1 MSIFREIP
9 PTAGW
14 SLSLT
19 RFLNCCAGKTPGSLR
34 QDFKDL
40 LNIPYAQIATSG
52 TVAFYVIL
60 ETLKKISRKMTVVI
74 PSYICPLVPLAI
86 KRAGLTVEICDVA
99 RDSFDYDYQQLRDI
113 CSASGDI
120 LAILAVHLGGIPV
133 SFEKLTFI
141 AQQYGAFIIEDCAQG
156 LGAQYRDRLVGTLGD
171 FSFFSLA
178 RGKGLTMYEGGTI
191 ATRHKEHAETID
203 ETYHALITRDIFQ
216 ETLKVIELL
225 GYSIFYRP
233 QLFWLAFNLPAI
245 FWRLQHDEVRAFAE
259 YFSIDFPMHC
269 ISSFRERIAHEN
281 FYRLKEEI
289 DNQRRNA
296 LFYIKHLSD
305 VKGLSI
311 IKEYPQ
317 DRATYPYVT
326 VVFDEAQQ
334 QKDALRVFAG
344 KGLGVSRVYVSA
356 IADYRYLKEIVPLRS
371 CPNGRSLNTRAIT
384 LSTSTFL
391 RERDLRAVVDII
403 KGLLCKNKK

>member
-14 SLSLT
+14 SLCLT
-19 RFLNCCAGKTPGSLR
+19 RFLNCCAGKAPGSLR

-40 LNIPYAQIATSG
+40 LNVPYVQITNSG

-60 ETLKKISRKMTVVI
+60 ETLKKISGKKTVII

-99 RDSFDYDYQQLRDI
+99 QDSFDYDYQQLKDI
-113 CSASGDI
+113 CTANGDV

-133 SFEKLTFI
+133 SFEKLTLI
-141 AQQYGAFIIEDCAQG
+141 AQQYGVFVVEDCAQG
-156 LGAQYRDRLVGTLGD
+156 LGAQHCDRLVGTLGD

-178 RGKGLTMYEGGTI
+178 RGKGLTMYEGGVI
-191 ATRHKEHAETID
+191 ATRHKEYAETI
-203 ETYHALITRDIFQ
+203 EATHHKLIKHDIFQ
-216 ETLKVIELL
+216 EIVKIIELL

-233 QLFWLAFNLPAI
+233 RLFWFGFNLPAI

-259 YFSIDFPMHC
+259 YFSIDFPIHR

-281 FYRLKEEI
+281 FYRLKEET
-289 DNQRRNA
+289 DSQRQKA
-296 LFYIKHLSD
+296 SFYMERLGD
-305 VKGLSI
+305 VRGLSI

-334 QKDALRVFAG
+334 QKNALKIFAG

-356 IADYRYLKEIVPLRS
+356 IADYEYLKGIVPLRS
-371 CPNGRSLNTRAIT
+371 CPNGRSLNERAIT
-384 LSTSTFL
+384 LSTNAFL
-391 RERDLRAVVDII
+391 RKRDLRAVVDII
-403 KGLLCKNKK
+403 KSLLCKNKK